1 MNGIVAKVFYT
12 FATVSF
18 FVLVQKLED
27 LCNGTSEFRSTSTDT
42 IPI

>member
-18 FVLVQKLED
+18 FVLVQKLEN
-27 LCNGTSEFRSTSTDT
+27 LCNESSELGSADT